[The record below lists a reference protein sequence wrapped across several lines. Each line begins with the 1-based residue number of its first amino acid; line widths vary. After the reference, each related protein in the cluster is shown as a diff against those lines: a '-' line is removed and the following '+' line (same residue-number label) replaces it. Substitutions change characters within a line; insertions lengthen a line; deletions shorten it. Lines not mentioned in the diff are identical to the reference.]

1 MWKNNLNVWIKKVC
15 IFVGLELMFFIFFIY
30 WSCNILLILY
40 SVLDLFFEKCLLMFD
55 MLCMYLG
62 DFFMIEINWS
72 DSYVN
77 DFYISYK
84 LYNFS
89 LLNNN

>member
-1 MWKNNLNVWIKKVC
+1 MNKKVF
-15 IFVGLELMFFIFFIY
+15 IFVELELMFFIFFIY
-30 WSCNILLILY
+30 WSCIILFILY

-62 DFFMIEINWS
+62 DFFMIEISWS

-77 DFYISYK
+77 DFYINYE
-84 LYNFS
+84 LYMFS
-89 LLNNN
+89 FLNDN

>member
-1 MWKNNLNVWIKKVC
+1 MNKKVF
-15 IFVGLELMFFIFFIY
+15 IFVELELMFFIFFIY
-30 WSCNILLILY
+30 WSCIILFILY

-62 DFFMIEINWS
+62 DFFMIEISWS

-77 DFYISYK
+77 NFYINYE
-84 LYNFS
+84 LYMFS